1 MKFNA
6 KAQVVLVCRSEI
18 EKTPKTVYPHE
29 VEVLQ
34 FIHGPARIELT
45 DAEAPIGEVE
55 LDAETEFARLL
66 TEYAPRGEKEDPVI
80 AVYRN
85 FDGFKAAVAPTEQTR
100 KGK

>member
-1 MKFNA
+1 MKFTTQ
-6 KAQVVLVCRSEI
+6 AQVVLVCRSEI

-34 FIHGPARIELT
+34 FIHGPARVELT
-45 DAEAPIGEVE
+45 NEAAPIGTVE
-55 LDAETEFARLL
+55 LDAEVEFARLL
-66 TEYAPRGEKEDPVI
+66 TEYAPRGDKEDPVI

-85 FDGFKAAVAPTEQTR
+85 FDGFLAAVAPAEQPR